1 MRTNKNGIL
10 IIDVIKILSGTDR
23 GRKYWN
29 DLKTKLKKEGS
40 KLSENIG
47 QLKTQSQQVR
57 E

>member
-47 QLKTQSQQVR
+47 QLKTQSQQVT